1 MTPQH
6 SGRKYLRRIRGW
18 FEEGLR
24 DDELIVDVYAVLVA
38 YVVSCQATGHAI
50 KKLLCAGLRGK
61 GDRLSDLREAK
72 AAIERAIEIH
82 LTEIEVPSEQEAK

>member
-1 MTPQH
+1 MIPTH
-6 SGRKYLRRIRGW
+6 CGAKYLRRIRGW
-18 FEEGLR
+18 FEDGMT
-24 DDELIVDVYAVLVA
+24 DDELLVDVYAVLVA
-38 YVVSCQATGHAI
+38 FDVTCPATAHCA

-82 LTEIEVPSEQEAK
+82 LHEVPSEQEAK